1 MLPKRLHMMNWL
13 KMFMLLILVNLL
25 TKQVMI
31 LRSKIL
37 KIKKT
42 SVTNLTTT
50 AVDAAVEITKISQE
64 NQIMMQKLE
73 IEQKRFTTS
82 DYN

>member
-1 MLPKRLHMMNWL
+1 MNWL

-64 NQIMMQKLE
+64 NQIMMQRLE

>member
-1 MLPKRLHMMNWL
+1 MNWL

-25 TKQVMI
+25 TKQVII

>member
-1 MLPKRLHMMNWL
+1 MMNWL

-50 AVDAAVEITKISQE
+50 AVDAAIEITKISQE

>member
-1 MLPKRLHMMNWL
+1 MNWL

-25 TKQVMI
+25 TKQVII

-50 AVDAAVEITKISQE
+50 AVDAVVEITKISQE

>member
-1 MLPKRLHMMNWL
+1 MNWL